1 MLPLCLQMASNP
13 SAVVTIRRIR
23 LFGVSQTAVGSA
35 TAAAMEATD
44 T

>member
-1 MLPLCLQMASNP
+1 MASSP
-13 SAVVTIRRIR
+13 SAVVTIPKNR
-23 LFGVSQTAVGSA
+23 LSFVNQTAVGNA